1 MTDVTAVSLRSRRK
15 TGHRA
20 LRIFKIAVLWLITLI
35 TLFPFYIA
43 ILYAFKTPEEIAD
56 NPISFPSGLNLQN
69 FIDAVKLPD
78 YVSGFFNSLIC
89 AVIVVLLVV
98 LTTSMSAYK
107 IVRKNNKFYNFFYY
121 LFQFSILLPFQVIMF
136 PLYRQLKVLNMLN
149 QIPTLMIVQ
158 TGILIGFYSFLY
170 AGFVKTVPV
179 ELEEAARIDGCSKY
193 GTFFKIV
200 FPLLKP
206 ITMTIVVLVA
216 LASWNDFIVPMVFMQ
231 QEQVRTLPLI
241 QFYLFGQYA
250 QYVNV
255 AFASVIL
262 SMIPVL
268 VLYFL
273 LQKFIVSGITAGA
286 VKG

>member
-1 MTDVTAVSLRSRRK
+1 MTQQISLSQHPSKKKRFQV
-15 TGHRA
+15 
-20 LRIFKIAVLWLITLI
+20 LRTIKIMVLWAITLVI
-35 TLFPFYIA
+35 LFPFYIA
-43 ILYAFKTPEEIAD
+43 VLYAFKTPTEIAN
-56 NPISFPSGLNLQN
+56 NPISFPTELNLQN
-69 FIDAVKLPD
+69 FVDAIHLPD
-78 YVSGFFNSLIC
+78 YVSGFFNSVIC
-89 AVIVVLLVV
+89 AVVVVFAVV
-98 LTTSMSAYK
+98 LTASMSAYK
-107 IVRKNNKFYNFFYY
+107 IVRKNNKLYNFFYY

-149 QIPTLMIVQ
+149 RIPTLMIVQ

-170 AGFVKTVPV
+170 AGFIKTVPL

-216 LASWNDFIVPMVFMQ
+216 LASWNDFVVPMVFMQ

-268 VLYFL
+268 ILYFL
-273 LQKFIVSGITAGA
+273 LQKFIVGGITAGA

>member
-1 MTDVTAVSLRSRRK
+1 M
-15 TGHRA
+15 
-20 LRIFKIAVLWLITLI
+20 VLWAITLVI
-35 TLFPFYIA
+35 LFPFYIA
-43 ILYAFKTPEEIAD
+43 VLYAFKTPTEIAN
-56 NPISFPSGLNLQN
+56 NPISFPTELNLQN
-69 FIDAVKLPD
+69 FVDAIHLPD
-78 YVSGFFNSLIC
+78 YVSGFFNSVIC
-89 AVIVVLLVV
+89 AVVVVFAVV
-98 LTTSMSAYK
+98 LTASMSAYK
-107 IVRKNNKFYNFFYY
+107 IVRKNNKLYNFFYY

-149 QIPTLMIVQ
+149 RIPTLMIVQ

-170 AGFVKTVPV
+170 AGFIKTVPL

-216 LASWNDFIVPMVFMQ
+216 LASWNDFVVPMVFMQ

-268 VLYFL
+268 ILYFL
-273 LQKFIVSGITAGA
+273 LQKFIVGGITAGA

>member
-1 MTDVTAVSLRSRRK
+1 MNKLHSPRRRILGAV
-15 TGHRA
+15 
-20 LRIFKIAVLWLITLI
+20 RIVVLWFIALCF
-35 TLFPFYIA
+35 LFPFYFA
-43 ILYAFKTPEEIAD
+43 ILYAFKTPVEIAN
-56 NPISFPSGLNLQN
+56 NPISFPTELNLSN
-69 FIDAVKLPD
+69 FVQALQLPD
-78 YVSGFFNSLIC
+78 YVSGFFNSLIT
-89 AVIVVLLVV
+89 AIIVVGLVV
-98 LTTSMSAYK
+98 LVTSMAAYK
-107 IVRKNNKFYNFFYY
+107 IVRKNNPLYNFFYY

-136 PLYRQLKVLNMLN
+136 PLYRQLKIFNMLN
-149 QIPTLMIVQ
+149 RIPTLMLVQ

-170 AGFVKTVPV
+170 ASFVKTVPM
-179 ELEEAARIDGCSKY
+179 ELEEASRIDGCSKY
-193 GTFFKIV
+193 GTFFRIV

-231 QEQVRTLPLI
+231 QESVRTLPLI

-255 AFASVIL
+255 AFAAVIL

-268 VLYFL
+268 ALYFA
-273 LQKFIVSGITAGA
+273 LQKFIVSGITVGA